1 MILIS
6 IVVPVYSGAKF
17 LRDLHGEVA
26 ALRENLSQAVAP
38 HAVGELIFVIDEAVD
53 DSEAIASE
61 IAEAS
66 DWVRVITLSRNFGQH
81 PATIAG
87 ILHTS
92 GEWVVTLDEDLQHRP
107 ERIEGMLREAIA
119 NAADVVYAKPR
130 AAVHKRAYRD
140 LSSRGVKAL
149 IAFLTGD
156 KNVVHVNSFRLMR
169 GQIARAAAS
178 VCAPD
183 VFFDS
188 ALLWFTKRVR
198 TVECAMEDKRFIE
211 TQASGYSLR
220 KLLSHARRLIL
231 SSQIKLLRL
240 GGAVGL
246 LIMLFTAILAF
257 FMVARVI
264 IAPEVV
270 PVRGWTSLI
279 VTVMFFGGATMA
291 LLGVI
296 IEYISLMV
304 LRLNGKPV
312 FFTVDRRS
320 DRVLKAYFKAD
331 GSGAP

>member
-1 MILIS
+1 MARS
-6 IVVPVYSGAKF
+6 P
-17 LRDLHGEVA
+17 RC
-26 ALRENLSQAVAP
+26 AP
-38 HAVGELIFVIDEAVD
+38 AYRRPARHAIGELIFIIDEAVD
-53 DSEAIASE
+53 DSEAVANE
-61 IAEAS
+61 IAETC
-66 DWVRVITLSRNFGQH
+66 DWVRVIVLSRNFGQH

-87 ILHTS
+87 VLHTS

-107 ERIEGMLREAIA
+107 ERTEDMLREAVT
-119 NAADVVYAKPR
+119 NAADVIYAKP
-130 AAVHKRAYRD
+130 ASAVHKRAYRD

-149 IAFLTGD
+149 IGFLTGD
-156 KNVVHVNSFRLMR
+156 RNVMHVNSFRLMR

-188 ALLWFTKRVR
+188 ALLWFTSRVR
-198 TVECAMEDKRFIE
+198 TVEFAMEDTRFIE

-246 LIMLFTAILAF
+246 AIVLLTALLAA
-257 FMVARVI
+257 FMVGRAI
-264 IAPEVV
+264 FAPEAV

-279 VTVMFFGGATMA
+279 VAVMFFGGATMA

-312 FFTVDRRS
+312 FFTVDRRT
-320 DRVLKAYFKAD
+320 DRELKAYFEAD
-331 GSGAP
+331 GASAP

>member
-6 IVVPVYSGAKF
+6 IVVPVYSGANF
-17 LRDLHGEVA
+17 LHDLHGEVA
-26 ALRENLSQAVAP
+26 GLKTRLSEAGAP
-38 HAVGELIFVIDEAVD
+38 HAIGELVFVIDEAID

-61 IAEAS
+61 IAETC

-87 ILHTS
+87 VLHTS

-107 ERIEGMLREAIA
+107 ERIEDMLHEAVTT
-119 NAADVVYAKPR
+119 AADIVYAKPK

-140 LSSRGVKAL
+140 LSSRAVKAL

-188 ALLWFTKRVR
+188 ALLWFTSRVR
-198 TVECAMEDKRFIE
+198 TVEFAMEDTRFIE
-211 TQASGYSLR
+211 TQSSGYSLR
-220 KLLSHARRLIL
+220 KLFSHARRLVL
-231 SSQIKLLRL
+231 SSQIKVLRI

-246 LIMLFTAILAF
+246 FIVLLTALLVLLMLARAIFLPDA
-257 FMVARVI
+257 
-264 IAPEVV
+264 V

-279 VTVMFFGGATMA
+279 VAVMFFGGATMA

-320 DRVLKAYFKAD
+320 DRALKAYFDA
-331 GSGAP
+331 GGAPAP

>member
-1 MILIS
+1 
-6 IVVPVYSGAKF
+6 
-17 LRDLHGEVA
+17 EVA
-26 ALRENLSQAVAP
+26 ALRERLSQAGAP
-38 HAVGELIFVIDEAVD
+38 HGVGELVFVIDEAID
-53 DSEAIASE
+53 DSEAIATE
-61 IAEAS
+61 IAETC
-66 DWVRVITLSRNFGQH
+66 DWVRVVTLSRNFGQH

-87 ILHTS
+87 VLHTS
-92 GEWVVTLDEDLQHRP
+92 GDWVATLDEDLQHRP
-107 ERIEGMLREAIA
+107 ERIEDMLREAIA
-119 NAADVVYAKPR
+119 HSSDVVYAKPKT
-130 AAVHKRAYRD
+130 AVHKRAYRD

-156 KNVVHVNSFRLMR
+156 RNVVRVNSFRLMR

-188 ALLWFTKRVR
+188 ALLWFTSRVR
-198 TVECAMEDKRFIE
+198 TVEFAMEDTRFIE

-240 GGAVGL
+240 GGAIGL
-246 LIMLFTAILAF
+246 LIVLLTAILAF
-257 FMVARVI
+257 FMVVRAI
-264 IAPEVV
+264 LAPEAV

-320 DRVLKAYFKAD
+320 DKALKAWFET
-331 GSGAP
+331 GGAAAP